1 MELSEAQVQR
11 YSRHILLPDVGG
23 VGQKRLLAAAVSV
36 DVSMPAAATAAVYL
50 AAAGVGTI
58 HLAGDVA
65 APVTDDDLRGGIGYG
80 AVDRGAPR
88 GDALAARLRAV
99 NPDVRVAPG
108 GGGVRVP
115 VDAAAA
121 DTASALIAAGAAAT
135 RAVAAIARGA
145 ATP

>member
-99 NPDVRVAPG
+99 NPDAPG